1 MLKTIR
7 DLISGN
13 SKVSNATLAPD
24 PKLVTEP
31 IRILSD
37 GRAIEL
43 VLGKQ
48 TLRLYPEGPIS
59 ICAKAGG
66 KDWIL
71 VDPDRFFSGVAGFAR
86 IECGQAV
93 LVGRDNELLGR
104 IFDFPKSVMRR
115 HLALVNDD
123 GEIIIKP
130 LDNDKRT
137 YVSSVPEGADVD
149 WMAARRL
156 KNLRRLRAIFGGP
169 IELLPPEQAMATL
182 EEVQTILA
190 DEAYRPPN
198 SLNRPGALLDLPGEL
213 TPIVVGDI
221 HAQLDNLLKILSL
234 DGHLDALERGDA
246 YLLFL
251 GDTVHREGE
260 GELEEMDSSL
270 LTLDLLFKLKVHL
283 PRNVFFLRGNH
294 ESFDR
299 EVGKGG
305 VPQARLLWQHTRAV
319 RGKKYAK
326 RLAEY
331 FDLLACL
338 ARSQDFIACH
348 GGPPRRKASLRS
360 LIDIHENPQL
370 GHELVWNRLRR
381 TGRPDGYA
389 KRDVKTFREA
399 LGAKKDTPFIVSHT
413 PLSATGTTW
422 TDAGEIP
429 GHHIMFSANPEKLA
443 IFVRSG
449 CYMIPLEF
457 PGEPLLDFVNALEA
471 D

>member
-1 MLKTIR
+1 
-7 DLISGN
+7 
-13 SKVSNATLAPD
+13 
-24 PKLVTEP
+24 
-31 IRILSD
+31 
-37 GRAIEL
+37 
-43 VLGKQ
+43 
-48 TLRLYPEGPIS
+48 
-59 ICAKAGG
+59 
-66 KDWIL
+66 
-71 VDPDRFFSGVAGFAR
+71 
-86 IECGQAV
+86 
-93 LVGRDNELLGR
+93 
-104 IFDFPKSVMRR
+104 
-115 HLALVNDD
+115 
-123 GEIIIKP
+123 
-130 LDNDKRT
+130 
-137 YVSSVPEGADVD
+137 
-149 WMAARRL
+149 
-156 KNLRRLRAIFGGP
+156 
-169 IELLPPEQAMATL
+169 
-182 EEVQTILA
+182 
-190 DEAYRPPN
+190 
-198 SLNRPGALLDLPGEL
+198 
-213 TPIVVGDI
+213 
-221 HAQLDNLLKILSL
+221 L

-348 GGPPRRKASLRS
+348 GGPPRRKVSLRS

-399 LGAKKDTPFIVSHT
+399 LGAKKDTPVIVSHT